1 MVSGF
6 AFASSALY
14 RSQPEAGAHS
24 FAEQINQ
31 TLLIDDSAVPNGG
44 TRFCASRS
52 TEACLKNVH
61 LVFAAVTNQRAR
73 CLCYGLKSVWRETAA
88 SARGFSPAPQIVRR
102 ETNPVA
108 RAEAIVF
115 GQCYP
120 PPPCWCANN

>member
-61 LVFAAVTNQRAR
+61 LVLRPLPINGQDACATASKPFGAKPLHQ
-73 CLCYGLKSVWRETAA
+73 LEDFLPHLK
-88 SARGFSPAPQIVRR
+88 
-102 ETNPVA
+102 
-108 RAEAIVF
+108 
-115 GQCYP
+115 
-120 PPPCWCANN
+120 